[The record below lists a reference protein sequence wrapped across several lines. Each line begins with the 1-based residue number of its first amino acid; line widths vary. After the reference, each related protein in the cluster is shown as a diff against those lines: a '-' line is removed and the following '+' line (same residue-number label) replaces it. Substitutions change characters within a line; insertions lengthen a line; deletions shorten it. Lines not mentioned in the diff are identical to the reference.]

1 MEKFGGSAL
10 PDGVMMVTGDRA
22 GIAVYDREGNLREDS
37 FRTVKNPVKIPVLRA
52 FGGLY
57 ASTATSAR
65 AYIRA
70 FRLRNAGA
78 KDHGLGELAGFV
90 GILGGN
96 TGLSALRT
104 QTDKLIRAALR
115 DKAAAREPLLSLT
128 DTFFEILSVVLVFQT
143 PTGKRLRAF
152 HGAEHKVIAAAEA
165 AGRAPTL
172 EEAKNASRFH
182 PRCGTSLSA
191 ASIAIYTV
199 SSGVLL
205 PFVPEKARETARLA
219 LLLASLAV
227 AYEGM
232 ASGRNGPLQKLGLAA
247 QRFTTREPDEEML
260 RAALAAWKR
269 AAAGELEEKTE
280 KRIPAGKRK
289 ILAF

>member
-1 MEKFGGSAL
+1 MDKVGGSAL
-10 PDGVMMVTGDRA
+10 PDGVMMVRGNRA
-22 GIAVYDREGNLREDS
+22 GVAVYDREGRLREDS

-52 FGGLY
+52 FGSLY

-65 AYIRA
+65 AYVRA

-78 KDHGLGELAGFV
+78 KDFGLGELAGFC

-96 TGLSALRT
+96 TGLSALKV
-104 QTDKLIRAALR
+104 QIEGLIKAALR
-115 DKAAAREPLLSLT
+115 EKAAAREPLLSLT
-128 DTFFEILSVVLVFQT
+128 DTFFDILSVVLVFET
-143 PTGKRLRAF
+143 PTGKRLRGF
-152 HGAEHKVIAAAEA
+152 HGAEHKVIAAAEK

-172 EEAKNASRFH
+172 EEARNASRFH

-191 ASIAIYTV
+191 ASMAIYTV

-205 PFVPEKARETARLA
+205 PLVPEKAREPARLA

-232 ASGRNGPLQKLGLAA
+232 AAGKNGPLQKLGLAA

-260 RAALAAWKR
+260 RAALSAWKL
-269 AAAGELEEKTE
+269 AAAGEREEKPAG
-280 KRIPAGKRK
+280 RIPAGNREV
-289 ILAF
+289 LAF